1 MFAYRAGRAPRYSV
15 NCPVSSDRAATFAL
29 PLLQRT
35 ETPSS
40 IG

>member
-15 NCPVSSDRAATFAL
+15 LCPVILNRADLFAT
-29 PLLQRT
+29 PLLRL

>member
-15 NCPVSSDRAATFAL
+15 ICPVISGRAELFATPFL
-29 PLLQRT
+29 RL

>member
-15 NCPVSSDRAATFAL
+15 NCPVISDRAASFDCPVL
-29 PLLQRT
+29 RT
-35 ETPSS
+35 PETPSS